1 MKKKG
6 YIIEHDYSGDS
17 DNFEI
22 LLSKAP
28 DGYQRQN

>member
-6 YIIEHDYSGDS
+6 YIIEQDYSGDS

-22 LLSKAP
+22 LLIKTS
-28 DGYQRQN
+28 DGY